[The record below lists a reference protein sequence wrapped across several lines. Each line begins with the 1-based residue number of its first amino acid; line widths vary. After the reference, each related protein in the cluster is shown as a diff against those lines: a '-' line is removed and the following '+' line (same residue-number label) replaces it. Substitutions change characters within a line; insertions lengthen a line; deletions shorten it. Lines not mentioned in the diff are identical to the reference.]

1 MLDMWRI
8 SWEKDKRGDMLSCF
22 SHVQLFVILWTVVCQ
37 APLFVG
43 ISRQE
48 NSCTSVFTEALF
60 TTARTWKKP
69 RCPSM
74 DEEIKKLW
82 YMCAIEYFPAR
93 KRKAYESVLMGWM
106 DLQPIIRVK

>member
-1 MLDMWRI
+1 M
-8 SWEKDKRGDMLSCF
+8 RGKVRSGCCLEREFVCTYDQSCPTLCDPVD
-22 SHVQLFVILWTVVCQ
+22 SSLPSSSVCGNFQ
-37 APLFVG
+37 TRKFMYL
-43 ISRQE
+43 
-48 NSCTSVFTEALF
+48 SVFTEALF

-106 DLQPIIRVK
+106 DLQPII